1 MQSNGPLRA
10 SQGDIQK
17 WPDKVQEAIFADRVT
32 INRVTGYSP
41 YQLLHGTEPLLPL
54 DLAEAT
60 FLVEDFE
67 PGMSTSD
74 LLAARMRQLSKLP
87 EDVMRT
93 SNLLQKARFASKIQ
107 FEQRFQ
113 RRLSQDTYE
122 PGELVLVRNTAI
134 EMSHNRKHQLCYL
147 GPYRIVRQSLG
158 KAYTVAEFDGAVLRQ
173 KIGAFRLLPY
183 IKHSHEFMRN
193 NP

>member
-1 MQSNGPLRA
+1 M
-10 SQGDIQK
+10 
-17 WPDKVQEAIFADRVT
+17 
-32 INRVTGYSP
+32 TGYSP

-54 DLAEAT
+54 DLAKAI

-74 LLAARMRQLSKLP
+74 LLAAQMRQLSKLP
-87 EDVMRT
+87 EDVMCA

-113 RRLSQDTYE
+113 HRLSQDTYE
-122 PGELVLVRNTAI
+122 PRELVLVRNTAI
-134 EMSHNRKHQLCYL
+134 EMSHDHKHQLRYL

-158 KAYTVAEFDGAVLRQ
+158 KAYTVAEFDGAVLCQ
-173 KIGAFRLLPY
+173 KIGVFRLLPY
-183 IKHSHEFMRN
+183 IKHLHKFMRN
-193 NP
+193 KPQSEIDSDSENGSNSSGSSERNQCLEPPSSGKH